1 MDRSTPLT
9 VTELTRHIKGALEA
23 AFPPLWIE
31 GEISDFTAASSGHLY
46 FTLKDDTTQVRAVMF
61 RRDAGRL
68 PFRPADGMHVLLSAR
83 LTVYEARGNY
93 QLIVDDIEPRGLGAI
108 RQALEQLRQSLEA
121 EGLFDPDRKQPLPT
135 YPSTIGV
142 VTSPTGA
149 AVRDILKVLRDM
161 DAPAKVIISPALVQ
175 GSKAPAEL
183 VLALSDLVEFGGVDV
198 IIIGRGGGSFEDLL
212 AFSDEMVVRAVAD
225 CPIPVVSAVGH
236 EIDVSLSDLAADARA
251 ATPSAAAELV
261 TQGRDDLLA
270 GLEYYGSRLT
280 SAARLSIGEARERVA
295 YIGSRLVHPRHILE
309 QGRLRLDDLTFRLV
323 SHTQARVTQSRS
335 ELKHLAG
342 LLNSLGPQAV
352 LDRGYAVV
360 SKRDGAI
367 VRNSQQVAKGEELSV
382 RVAEGVFGV
391 EVRSQPFDKAQGPE
405 PVEGEP
411 GASRKRTQKKS

>member
-31 GEISDFTAASSGHLY
+31 GEISDFSAASSGHLY
-46 FTLKDDTTQVRAVMF
+46 FTLKDENTQVRAVMF

-68 PFRPADGMHVLLSAR
+68 PFLPADGMQVLLSAR

-93 QLIVDDIEPRGLGAI
+93 QLIVDDMEPRGLGAI
-108 RQALEQLRQSLEA
+108 RQALDQLRQALEA
-121 EGLFDPDRKQPLPT
+121 EGLFAPDRKQPLPA
-135 YPSTIGV
+135 YPACIGV

-161 DAPAKVIISPALVQ
+161 DAPARVLIAPALVQ
-175 GSKAPAEL
+175 GREAPGSL
-183 VLALSDLVEFGGVDV
+183 VQALADLTVFGGVDV

-212 AFSDEMVVRAVAD
+212 AFSDERVVRAVAD

-236 EIDVSLSDLAADARA
+236 ETDVVLMDLVADARA

-270 GLEYYGSRLT
+270 GLGYYGTRLS
-280 SAARLSIGEARERVA
+280 SAARLAVGQAREQLTVV
-295 YIGSRLVHPRHILE
+295 GSRLVHPRYILD
-309 QGRLRLDDLTFRLV
+309 QGRMRLDDLSFRLV
-323 SHTQARVTQSRS
+323 SHTRARLQTSRS
-335 ELKHLAG
+335 EVKHLAG

-360 SKRDGAI
+360 QKMDGTVVRDP
-367 VRNSQQVAKGEELSV
+367 QQVEKGERLDI
-382 RVAEGVFGV
+382 RVAEGRLKVKV
-391 EVRSQPFDKAQGPE
+391 ESGKG
-405 PVEGEP
+405 
-411 GASRKRTQKKS
+411 KK